1 MEPVGQLG
9 PTEVAELGSR
19 LAANIARAVTV
30 PETTVRDLVIAL
42 LAGGH
47 VLIEDYPGVGKTA
60 LARALAATIEA
71 ECSRI
76 QCTADMLPADLI
88 GTNVLDQRNGSFEF
102 RPGPIFANLVLVD
115 EINRA
120 SPKTQSGLLECMQ
133 ELHVTVDG
141 VTHQLARPF
150 LVLATQNPIEY
161 EGTFPL
167 PQAQLDRFMVRVAL
181 GYPAAPDEAAMLA
194 AHAPQDRVA
203 ELTPIASLG
212 EVLAAQ
218 DATARVHASEPLRR
232 YVVAV
237 LARTRADQRTRL
249 GASPRAGLA
258 LLRAAMARA
267 ALAGRDH
274 VLPDDVQELAV
285 SVLAHRLLLAPT
297 AGAVT
302 PSAIV
307 LDALEQVPAL

>member
-1 MEPVGQLG
+1 
-9 PTEVAELGSR
+9 
-19 LAANIARAVTV
+19 
-30 PETTVRDLVIAL
+30 
-42 LAGGH
+42 
-47 VLIEDYPGVGKTA
+47 
-60 LARALAATIEA
+60 
-71 ECSRI
+71 
-76 QCTADMLPADLI
+76 
-88 GTNVLDQRNGSFEF
+88 
-102 RPGPIFANLVLVD
+102 
-115 EINRA
+115 
-120 SPKTQSGLLECMQ
+120 MQ

-203 ELTPIASLG
+203 ELTPTASLG

-237 LARTRADQRTRL
+237 LAHTRADQRTRL

-297 AGAVT
+297 AGGAT
-302 PSAIV
+302 PSAVV